1 MDGITNGGL
10 LLFPCSFMYNTD
22 YCQKIA
28 ISCIFFLSLSTSTSL
43 EYLIQSVRI
52 IRIACS
58 SMLFPH
64 TFTVK
69 SLWKT
74 TFQFASTSREL
85 SVWTGKNTCDALH
98 LLNITR
104 ECRERERENV
114 RNEFPFKVVLSSN
127 KNHEHLWLVLIHV
140 DDVYMCFRS
149 SSNDTIWVSERKR
162 EKEKKWRKKC
172 VFAKHRISR
181 TEEHSAKTK
190 SQQTIAHTH
199 THKKYAYVQEENKH
213 SIYTISW

>member
-1 MDGITNGGL
+1 M
-10 LLFPCSFMYNTD
+10 
-22 YCQKIA
+22 
-28 ISCIFFLSLSTSTSL
+28 
-43 EYLIQSVRI
+43 
-52 IRIACS
+52 
-58 SMLFPH
+58 
-64 TFTVK
+64 
-69 SLWKT
+69 
-74 TFQFASTSREL
+74 
-85 SVWTGKNTCDALH
+85 
-98 LLNITR
+98 
-104 ECRERERENV
+104 
-114 RNEFPFKVVLSSN
+114 LSSN

-199 THKKYAYVQEENKH
+199 THIKNTLTYKRKTNIPSIQSVDRYTFHLGCSNKH
-213 SIYTISW
+213 FGQRANVVILVSKVVFCRFSPPPRNTKHQQSYDVKKKLIACCEHIYLIVTQLNSQ